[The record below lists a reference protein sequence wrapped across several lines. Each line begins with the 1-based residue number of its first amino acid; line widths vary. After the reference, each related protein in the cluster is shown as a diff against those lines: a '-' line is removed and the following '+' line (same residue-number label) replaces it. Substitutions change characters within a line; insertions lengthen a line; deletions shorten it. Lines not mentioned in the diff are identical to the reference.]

1 MNASSE
7 KFANHRSG
15 RFGLAMTACLML
27 SACGTQGLLSSSAI
41 DPSSKVADQ
50 VAALVK
56 EGGDYPTFAGIP
68 PVPTDQ
74 RALRAWGESAG
85 QIEALGSDLERA
97 TAEGTWSLSGTE
109 RFAARSRSQIDM
121 APSLAA
127 STAAET
133 EAFARALRKRAT
145 PPPPPKR

>member
-1 MNASSE
+1 MNVSS
-7 KFANHRSG
+7 KIFANHRFG
-15 RFGLAMTACLML
+15 RFSLAMAACIML
-27 SACGTQGLLSSSAI
+27 SGCGTQGLLSSTTI
-41 DPSSKVADQ
+41 DPNSTVADQ
-50 VAALVK
+50 VAALVN
-56 EGGDYPTFAGIP
+56 EGGEYPTFAGIP

-74 RALRAWGESAG
+74 RSLRAWGESAS
-85 QIEALGSDLERA
+85 QIEALGTDLELA

-109 RFAARSRSQIDM
+109 RFAAHSRSQIDM